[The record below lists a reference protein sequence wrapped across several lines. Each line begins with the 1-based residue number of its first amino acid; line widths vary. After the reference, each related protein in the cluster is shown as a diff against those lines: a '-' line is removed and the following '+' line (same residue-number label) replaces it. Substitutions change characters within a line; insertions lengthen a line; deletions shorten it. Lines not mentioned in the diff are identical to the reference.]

1 LRLRGI
7 GTIDAANQFLRERYI
22 NAICDSPKGS
32 QAALKIDLQLVENT
46 GSVSLNFHY

>member
-1 LRLRGI
+1 VRLRGI

-32 QAALKIDLQLVENT
+32 QAALKIDL
-46 GSVSLNFHY
+46 